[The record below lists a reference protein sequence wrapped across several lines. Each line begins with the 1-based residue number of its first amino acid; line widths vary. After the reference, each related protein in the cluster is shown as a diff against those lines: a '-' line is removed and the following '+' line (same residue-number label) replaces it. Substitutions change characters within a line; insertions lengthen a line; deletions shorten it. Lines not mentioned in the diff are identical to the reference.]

1 MVPVIGHGGD
11 VLGEPAF
18 KSLLEID
25 IPMDVVDC
33 VWFDSTWEAFLGSAR
48 GPSIGHVYAP
58 QKSNDGLISVN
69 QLLAS
74 TEEPCHLAMVWED
87 ILRTALTMARKA
99 GL

>member
-33 VWFDSTWEAFLGSAR
+33 VWFDSTWEAYLGSAR
-48 GPSIGHVYAP
+48 GPSFGHGFE
-58 QKSNDGLISVN
+58 SR
-69 QLLAS
+69 
-74 TEEPCHLAMVWED
+74 HLHHRSPMID
-87 ILRTALTMARKA
+87 
-99 GL
+99 